1 MVEWAFQNVALIRTS
16 KISKP
21 NKIVSAQL
29 SAAEFLT
36 QDVGFFSS

>member
-1 MVEWAFQNVALIRTS
+1 MVEWAFQNVELTRTS
-16 KISKP
+16 KISMLD
-21 NKIVSAQL
+21 KIVSAQL